1 MFIVVDEQRGKE
13 EVFLAIGGPRR
24 IFHSIP
30 RNHST
35 SPFKEKFQI
44 ARVEKPVWTNRP
56 FRLFSNYFSPSPG
69 KFFFLR
75 IFNRPI
81 VGINFHMLKFF
92 ILPLLWGTF
101 FSFFFFFL
109 FRQILERGYLVLV
122 RLKIRDD
129 LYTRERERE
138 RERGNVSTRKEILYN
153 IFCTRFW
160 NYI

>member
-1 MFIVVDEQRGKE
+1 MPRERLVYERHKSRPVHVSVSGRNRAVPQPYTINLIHVHCGRRTERGGKG
-13 EVFLAIGGPRR
+13 VFLAIGGPRR

-56 FRLFSNYFSPSPG
+56 FRLFSNYFSPSPD

-81 VGINFHMLKFF
+81 VDINFHMLKFF

-122 RLKIRDD
+122 RL
-129 LYTRERERE
+129 
-138 RERGNVSTRKEILYN
+138 G
-153 IFCTRFW
+153 
-160 NYI
+160 